1 MAVSVIP
8 TLDLERAIAEQG
20 YDVIVGFDEVGRGSL
35 AGPVMVGAAAIW
47 ARDLGG
53 FSGVRGGESAGR
65 GESGESGDLDGAEA
79 EAAGGASGAGVAPLE
94 VPKGVAD
101 SKMLTERKRE
111 AIFDELEQWCA
122 AWAVGAA
129 SNTEIDEWGISYAL
143 GVAALRALAEV
154 ERVDLSGLDRR
165 LGDVHVIA
173 ACDVTNPLTGP
184 EGASAVFGPQKG
196 ASREDVT
203 LLDGA
208 LRHVSSVIE
217 RALAE
222 QVPAERN
229 GDGGKV
235 EAAVAE
241 SSSPGHRSRPDHR
254 TRTPIADHPGA
265 GAAGG
270 IGMALL
276 AVLHADFRP
285 GIDLVIEQS
294 GLDAAAQWADIVF
307 TGEGSIDAQTMFG
320 KTPVGVASVA
330 KRHGKP
336 VIAVAGH
343 VGDGIECLH
352 GRGIDAV
359 FGAAPGA
366 ASLDELLRDARA
378 NVARTAEQVTRLMR
392 IVRSH

>member
-143 GVAALRALAEV
+143 GVAALRALTEV
-154 ERVDLSGLDRR
+154 ERKLGVGGGESAGIAGSSESSEALNNLKIGAILDGPNDYITKA
-165 LGDVHVIA
+165 LNTFDAPDVPIPADVTCKVKGDRHCATVATAAVIA
-173 ACDVTNPLTGP
+173 KVTRDRLMVELAAQPQYAPYEWANNKGY
-184 EGASAVFGPQKG
+184 GSAAHRDAIAEFGP
-196 ASREDVT
+196 SD
-203 LLDGA
+203 L
-208 LRHVSSVIE
+208 
-217 RALAE
+217 
-222 QVPAERN
+222 
-229 GDGGKV
+229 
-235 EAAVAE
+235 
-241 SSSPGHRSRPDHR
+241 HRLSWH
-254 TRTPIADHPGA
+254 
-265 GAAGG
+265 
-270 IGMALL
+270 
-276 AVLHADFRP
+276 
-285 GIDLVIEQS
+285 LV
-294 GLDAAAQWADIVF
+294 
-307 TGEGSIDAQTMFG
+307 
-320 KTPVGVASVA
+320 
-330 KRHGKP
+330 
-336 VIAVAGH
+336 
-343 VGDGIECLH
+343 
-352 GRGIDAV
+352 
-359 FGAAPGA
+359 
-366 ASLDELLRDARA
+366 
-378 NVARTAEQVTRLMR
+378 
-392 IVRSH
+392 

>member
-154 ERVDLSGLDRR
+154 ERKLGVGGGESAGIAGSSESSEALNNLKIGAILDGPNDYITKA
-165 LGDVHVIA
+165 LNTFDAPDVPIPA
-173 ACDVTNPLTGP
+173 DVTTK
-184 EGASAVFGPQKG
+184 VKG
-196 ASREDVT
+196 DRYC
-203 LLDGA
+203 
-208 LRHVSSVIE
+208 
-217 RALAE
+217 
-222 QVPAERN
+222 
-229 GDGGKV
+229 
-235 EAAVAE
+235 AAVA
-241 SSSPGHRSRPDHR
+241 
-254 TRTPIADHPGA
+254 
-265 GAAGG
+265 
-270 IGMALL
+270 
-276 AVLHADFRP
+276 
-285 GIDLVIEQS
+285 
-294 GLDAAAQWADIVF
+294 AAA
-307 TGEGSIDAQTMFG
+307 
-320 KTPVGVASVA
+320 
-330 KRHGKP
+330 
-336 VIAVAGH
+336 VIAKVTRDRLM
-343 VGDGIECLH
+343 VEL
-352 GRGIDAV
+352 
-359 FGAAPGA
+359 GAQPQYEPYEWAHNKGYGSA
-366 ASLDELLRDARA
+366 AHRDAI
-378 NVARTAEQVTRLMR
+378 AEFGPSDLHRLSWHL
-392 IVRSH
+392 V

>member
-65 GESGESGDLDGAEA
+65 GESGDLDGAEA

-154 ERVDLSGLDRR
+154 ERKLGVGGGESAGIAGSSESSEALNNLKIGAILDGPNDYITKA
-165 LGDVHVIA
+165 LNTFDAPDVPIPADVTCKVKGDRHCATVATAAVIA
-173 ACDVTNPLTGP
+173 KVTRDRLMVELAAQPQYAPYEWANNKGY
-184 EGASAVFGPQKG
+184 GSAAHRDAIAEFGP
-196 ASREDVT
+196 SD
-203 LLDGA
+203 L
-208 LRHVSSVIE
+208 
-217 RALAE
+217 
-222 QVPAERN
+222 
-229 GDGGKV
+229 
-235 EAAVAE
+235 
-241 SSSPGHRSRPDHR
+241 HRLSWH
-254 TRTPIADHPGA
+254 
-265 GAAGG
+265 
-270 IGMALL
+270 
-276 AVLHADFRP
+276 
-285 GIDLVIEQS
+285 LV
-294 GLDAAAQWADIVF
+294 
-307 TGEGSIDAQTMFG
+307 
-320 KTPVGVASVA
+320 
-330 KRHGKP
+330 
-336 VIAVAGH
+336 
-343 VGDGIECLH
+343 
-352 GRGIDAV
+352 
-359 FGAAPGA
+359 
-366 ASLDELLRDARA
+366 
-378 NVARTAEQVTRLMR
+378 
-392 IVRSH
+392 

>member
-154 ERVDLSGLDRR
+154 ECKLGVGGGESAGIAGSSESSEALNNLKIGAILDGPNDYITKA
-165 LGDVHVIA
+165 LNTFDAPDVPIPADVTCKVKGDRHCATVATAAVIA
-173 ACDVTNPLTGP
+173 KVTRDRLMVELAAQPQYAPYEWANNKGY
-184 EGASAVFGPQKG
+184 GSAAHRDAIAEFGP
-196 ASREDVT
+196 SD
-203 LLDGA
+203 L
-208 LRHVSSVIE
+208 
-217 RALAE
+217 
-222 QVPAERN
+222 
-229 GDGGKV
+229 
-235 EAAVAE
+235 
-241 SSSPGHRSRPDHR
+241 HRLSWH
-254 TRTPIADHPGA
+254 
-265 GAAGG
+265 
-270 IGMALL
+270 
-276 AVLHADFRP
+276 
-285 GIDLVIEQS
+285 LV
-294 GLDAAAQWADIVF
+294 
-307 TGEGSIDAQTMFG
+307 
-320 KTPVGVASVA
+320 
-330 KRHGKP
+330 
-336 VIAVAGH
+336 
-343 VGDGIECLH
+343 
-352 GRGIDAV
+352 
-359 FGAAPGA
+359 
-366 ASLDELLRDARA
+366 
-378 NVARTAEQVTRLMR
+378 
-392 IVRSH
+392 

>member
-154 ERVDLSGLDRR
+154 ERK
-165 LGDVHVIA
+165 LGVGGGESAGIA
-173 ACDVTNPLTGP
+173 GSSESSEALNNLKI
-184 EGASAVFGPQKG
+184 GAI
-196 ASREDVT
+196 
-203 LLDGA
+203 LDGPNDYITKA
-208 LRHVSSVIE
+208 LNTFD
-217 RALAE
+217 APD
-222 QVPAERN
+222 VPIPAN
-229 GDGGKV
+229 VTTKVKGDRYC
-235 EAAVAE
+235 AAVA
-241 SSSPGHRSRPDHR
+241 
-254 TRTPIADHPGA
+254 
-265 GAAGG
+265 
-270 IGMALL
+270 
-276 AVLHADFRP
+276 
-285 GIDLVIEQS
+285 
-294 GLDAAAQWADIVF
+294 AAAVIAKVTRDRLMVELGAQPQYEPYEWAHNK
-307 TGEGSIDAQTMFG
+307 GYG
-320 KTPVGVASVA
+320 SVA
-330 KRHGKP
+330 H
-336 VIAVAGH
+336 
-343 VGDGIECLH
+343 
-352 GRGIDAV
+352 
-359 FGAAPGA
+359 
-366 ASLDELLRDARA
+366 RDAI
-378 NVARTAEQVTRLMR
+378 AEFGPSDLHRLSWHL
-392 IVRSH
+392 V

>member
-154 ERVDLSGLDRR
+154 ERKLGVGGGESAGIAGSSESSEALNNLKIGAILDGPDDYITKA
-165 LGDVHVIA
+165 LNTFDAPDVPIPADVTCKVKGDRHCATVATAAVIA
-173 ACDVTNPLTGP
+173 KVTRDRLMVELAAQPQYAPYEWANNKGY
-184 EGASAVFGPQKG
+184 GSAAHRDAIAEFGP
-196 ASREDVT
+196 SD
-203 LLDGA
+203 L
-208 LRHVSSVIE
+208 
-217 RALAE
+217 
-222 QVPAERN
+222 
-229 GDGGKV
+229 
-235 EAAVAE
+235 
-241 SSSPGHRSRPDHR
+241 HRLSWH
-254 TRTPIADHPGA
+254 
-265 GAAGG
+265 
-270 IGMALL
+270 
-276 AVLHADFRP
+276 
-285 GIDLVIEQS
+285 LV
-294 GLDAAAQWADIVF
+294 
-307 TGEGSIDAQTMFG
+307 
-320 KTPVGVASVA
+320 
-330 KRHGKP
+330 
-336 VIAVAGH
+336 
-343 VGDGIECLH
+343 
-352 GRGIDAV
+352 
-359 FGAAPGA
+359 
-366 ASLDELLRDARA
+366 
-378 NVARTAEQVTRLMR
+378 
-392 IVRSH
+392 

>member
-154 ERVDLSGLDRR
+154 ERKLGVGGGESAGIAGSSESSEALNNLKIGAILDGPNDYITKA
-165 LGDVHVIA
+165 LNTFDAPDVPISADVTCKVKGDRHCATVATAAVIA
-173 ACDVTNPLTGP
+173 KVTRDRLMVELAAQPQYAPYEWANNKGY
-184 EGASAVFGPQKG
+184 GSAAHRDAIAEFGP
-196 ASREDVT
+196 SD
-203 LLDGA
+203 L
-208 LRHVSSVIE
+208 
-217 RALAE
+217 
-222 QVPAERN
+222 
-229 GDGGKV
+229 
-235 EAAVAE
+235 
-241 SSSPGHRSRPDHR
+241 HRLSWH
-254 TRTPIADHPGA
+254 
-265 GAAGG
+265 
-270 IGMALL
+270 
-276 AVLHADFRP
+276 
-285 GIDLVIEQS
+285 LV
-294 GLDAAAQWADIVF
+294 
-307 TGEGSIDAQTMFG
+307 
-320 KTPVGVASVA
+320 
-330 KRHGKP
+330 
-336 VIAVAGH
+336 
-343 VGDGIECLH
+343 
-352 GRGIDAV
+352 
-359 FGAAPGA
+359 
-366 ASLDELLRDARA
+366 
-378 NVARTAEQVTRLMR
+378 
-392 IVRSH
+392 

>member
-154 ERVDLSGLDRR
+154 ERKLGVGGGESAGIAGSSESSEALNNLKIGAILDGPNDYITKA
-165 LGDVHVIA
+165 LNTFDAPDVPIPADVTCKVKGDRHCATVATAAVIA
-173 ACDVTNPLTGP
+173 KVTRDRLMVELAAQPQYAPYEWAHNKGY
-184 EGASAVFGPQKG
+184 GSAAHRDAIAEFGP
-196 ASREDVT
+196 SD
-203 LLDGA
+203 L
-208 LRHVSSVIE
+208 
-217 RALAE
+217 
-222 QVPAERN
+222 
-229 GDGGKV
+229 
-235 EAAVAE
+235 
-241 SSSPGHRSRPDHR
+241 HRLSWH
-254 TRTPIADHPGA
+254 
-265 GAAGG
+265 
-270 IGMALL
+270 
-276 AVLHADFRP
+276 
-285 GIDLVIEQS
+285 LV
-294 GLDAAAQWADIVF
+294 
-307 TGEGSIDAQTMFG
+307 
-320 KTPVGVASVA
+320 
-330 KRHGKP
+330 
-336 VIAVAGH
+336 
-343 VGDGIECLH
+343 
-352 GRGIDAV
+352 
-359 FGAAPGA
+359 
-366 ASLDELLRDARA
+366 
-378 NVARTAEQVTRLMR
+378 
-392 IVRSH
+392 

>member
-154 ERVDLSGLDRR
+154 ERK
-165 LGDVHVIA
+165 LGVGGGESAGIA
-173 ACDVTNPLTGP
+173 GSSESSEALNNLKI
-184 EGASAVFGPQKG
+184 GAI
-196 ASREDVT
+196 
-203 LLDGA
+203 LDGPNDYITKTLNTFDA
-208 LRHVSSVIE
+208 PEVP
-217 RALAE
+217 
-222 QVPAERN
+222 VPASVTTKVK
-229 GDGGKV
+229 GDRYC
-235 EAAVAE
+235 AAVA
-241 SSSPGHRSRPDHR
+241 
-254 TRTPIADHPGA
+254 
-265 GAAGG
+265 
-270 IGMALL
+270 
-276 AVLHADFRP
+276 
-285 GIDLVIEQS
+285 
-294 GLDAAAQWADIVF
+294 AAA
-307 TGEGSIDAQTMFG
+307 
-320 KTPVGVASVA
+320 
-330 KRHGKP
+330 
-336 VIAVAGH
+336 VIAKVTRDRLM
-343 VGDGIECLH
+343 VEL
-352 GRGIDAV
+352 
-359 FGAAPGA
+359 GAQPQYEPYEWAHNKGYGSA
-366 ASLDELLRDARA
+366 AHRDAI
-378 NVARTAEQVTRLMR
+378 AEFGPSDLHRLSWHL
-392 IVRSH
+392 V

>member
-94 VPKGVAD
+94 GPKGVAD

-154 ERVDLSGLDRR
+154 ERKLGVGGGESAGIAGSSESSEALNNLKIGAILDGPNDYITKA
-165 LGDVHVIA
+165 LNTFDAPDVPIPADVTCKVKGDRHCATVATAAVIA
-173 ACDVTNPLTGP
+173 KVTRDRLMVELAAQPQYAPYEWANNKGY
-184 EGASAVFGPQKG
+184 GSAAHRDAIAEFGP
-196 ASREDVT
+196 SD
-203 LLDGA
+203 L
-208 LRHVSSVIE
+208 
-217 RALAE
+217 
-222 QVPAERN
+222 
-229 GDGGKV
+229 
-235 EAAVAE
+235 
-241 SSSPGHRSRPDHR
+241 HRLSWH
-254 TRTPIADHPGA
+254 
-265 GAAGG
+265 
-270 IGMALL
+270 
-276 AVLHADFRP
+276 
-285 GIDLVIEQS
+285 LV
-294 GLDAAAQWADIVF
+294 
-307 TGEGSIDAQTMFG
+307 
-320 KTPVGVASVA
+320 
-330 KRHGKP
+330 
-336 VIAVAGH
+336 
-343 VGDGIECLH
+343 
-352 GRGIDAV
+352 
-359 FGAAPGA
+359 
-366 ASLDELLRDARA
+366 
-378 NVARTAEQVTRLMR
+378 
-392 IVRSH
+392 

>member
-154 ERVDLSGLDRR
+154 ERK
-165 LGDVHVIA
+165 LGVGGGESAGIA
-173 ACDVTNPLTGP
+173 GSSESSEALNNLKI
-184 EGASAVFGPQKG
+184 GAI
-196 ASREDVT
+196 
-203 LLDGA
+203 LDGPNDYITKA
-208 LRHVSSVIE
+208 LNTFDAPEVP
-217 RALAE
+217 
-222 QVPAERN
+222 VPAN
-229 GDGGKV
+229 VTTKVKGDRYC
-235 EAAVAE
+235 AAVA
-241 SSSPGHRSRPDHR
+241 
-254 TRTPIADHPGA
+254 
-265 GAAGG
+265 
-270 IGMALL
+270 
-276 AVLHADFRP
+276 
-285 GIDLVIEQS
+285 
-294 GLDAAAQWADIVF
+294 AAA
-307 TGEGSIDAQTMFG
+307 
-320 KTPVGVASVA
+320 
-330 KRHGKP
+330 
-336 VIAVAGH
+336 VIAKVTRDRLM
-343 VGDGIECLH
+343 VEL
-352 GRGIDAV
+352 
-359 FGAAPGA
+359 GAQPQYEPYEWAHNKGYGSA
-366 ASLDELLRDARA
+366 AHRDAI
-378 NVARTAEQVTRLMR
+378 AEFGPSDLHRLSWHL
-392 IVRSH
+392 V